1 MKKTLFSLLA
11 ACSFFL
17 VGCLET
23 TQEVTINEDGS
34 GTVSYTNDM
43 SAVIGMLKQMGS
55 ADDMKGMDQAIDSTI
70 SLEKMA
76 DSVQDLSDEEK
87 SLMKTGVM
95 HVNMDMKNE
104 KFLTKLNFPFKSTT
118 SIAVCDQLSGKMIGE
133 ALKGQ
138 AMMGATAEGDGGSPK
153 MSGFDDY
160 FKTVYA
166 NGKIEKTLIKEKYDK
181 VGEDEMLSSMKEGAA
196 MGLGM
201 KANYIINL
209 PRPAKKAEGKG
220 ITLSDDKKKVTIAV
234 DMDDFFDEPAKF
246 EFLIEY

>member
-1 MKKTLFSLLA
+1 MKKTLFSLLT
-11 ACSFFL
+11 ACSLFL

-43 SAVIGMLKQMGS
+43 SAVIGLMKQMGN
-55 ADDMKGMDQAIDSTI
+55 AEDMKGADQVIDSTI

-87 SLMKTGVM
+87 AMMKSGVM
-95 HVNMDMKNE
+95 QVNMDLKNE

-118 SIAVCDQLSGKMIGE
+118 SIPVCDQLSGKMIGE
-133 ALKGQ
+133 AMKGQ
-138 AMMGATAEGDGGSPK
+138 AMLGGTAEGEGGSPRI
-153 MSGFDDY
+153 SGFEDY
-160 FKTVYA
+160 FKTVYS
-166 NGKIEKTLIKEKYDK
+166 NGKIEKTLIKEKYEK
-181 VGEDEMLSSMKEGAA
+181 AGEDEMMSSMKEGAA

-209 PRPAKKAEGKG
+209 PRPATKAEGKG
-220 ITLSDDKKKVTIAV
+220 ITLSEDKKKVTITV